1 MAPFV
6 DVNGGSVEGGGM
18 EYEKGRKFS
27 VEEVAAH
34 KNTNDAWIV
43 VDGEVYDVTAFLETH
58 PGGAEVI
65 LEHLKES
72 DVGQLM
78 RGATSTFD
86 HAHSEAAF
94 GMLKDYHVGSL
105 DGIYCADSTA
115 MHPAKEV
122 DDKSKKFMVDLG
134 KPLVFQVGHL
144 GDGYQEWVHQ
154 PIVQKESPRFF
165 ASDFMESTT
174 KTLWW
179 VVPLI
184 WIPVVC
190 WLQVIAIRRG
200 FPVDKFITTM
210 PLGFLIWSL
219 VEYILHR
226 FLFHVKTTSYWG
238 NTLHYL
244 LHGCHHKH
252 PMDGYRLVFPP
263 TFATMFAIP
272 LYGMINLM
280 FSRTWAPSVFGF
292 GLLGYV
298 MYDVTHYFIHHGSAA
313 NDFTRNLKRFH
324 LNHHFKMREDSYGIT
339 SPLWDYVFGTLP
351 AKLKYEAS
359 VLN

>member
-1 MAPFV
+1 MMAV
-6 DVNGGSVEGGGM
+6 
-18 EYEKGRKFS
+18 
-27 VEEVAAH
+27 
-34 KNTNDAWIV
+34 
-43 VDGEVYDVTAFLETH
+43 
-58 PGGAEVI
+58 
-65 LEHLKES
+65 
-72 DVGQLM
+72 
-78 RGATSTFD
+78 
-86 HAHSEAAF
+86 
-94 GMLKDYHVGSL
+94 
-105 DGIYCADSTA
+105 
-115 MHPAKEV
+115 
-122 DDKSKKFMVDLG
+122 
-134 KPLVFQVGHL
+134 
-144 GDGYQEWVHQ
+144 
-154 PIVQKESPRFF
+154 
-165 ASDFMESTT
+165 
-174 KTLWW
+174 
-179 VVPLI
+179 
-184 WIPVVC
+184 
-190 WLQVIAIRRG
+190 
-200 FPVDKFITTM
+200 
-210 PLGFLIWSL
+210 FLIRKWSNSC
-219 VEYILHR
+219 R
-226 FLFHVKTTSYWG
+226 G

-351 AKLKYEAS
+351 AKLKYESS